1 MTVRSVKDGPGLG
14 IGILSLQ
21 SMKENHLGAYACT
34 LASNILYNLGKL
46 IGVMKTVILAGGF
59 GKRLKPLT
67 DTRPKPMIE
76 VLNVPIIEWQVRWLR
91 KFGIKDFVMCVGYMK
106 EQIIDHIGNGAKFD
120 SRIDYSFEKKALG
133 TGGALLNAKQL
144 VSNQDSFFVLN
155 GDILT
160 ELDPN
165 RLNIANSNVLAVVP
179 LRSPF
184 GMVELDVNSTVRG
197 FIEKAEIPDRWIN
210 AGLYRFTQEIFRYLP
225 QEGNIEVTALPALAK
240 EGRLQAVRYKDIFW
254 RSIDSHKDIEE
265 ASKEMKEA
273 RQL

>member
-1 MTVRSVKDGPGLG
+1 
-14 IGILSLQ
+14 
-21 SMKENHLGAYACT
+21 LGACACT

-120 SRIDYSFEKKALG
+120 SRIDYSFEEKALG

-144 VSNQDSFFVLN
+144 ISNQGSFFVLN

-197 FIEKAEIPDRWIN
+197 FIEKPEIPDRWIN

>member
-1 MTVRSVKDGPGLG
+1 
-14 IGILSLQ
+14 
-21 SMKENHLGAYACT
+21 
-34 LASNILYNLGKL
+34 
-46 IGVMKTVILAGGF
+46 
-59 GKRLKPLT
+59 
-67 DTRPKPMIE
+67 MIE

-120 SRIDYSFEKKALG
+120 SRIDYSFEEKALG

-144 VSNQDSFFVLN
+144 VSNQGSFFVLN

-197 FIEKAEIPDRWIN
+197 FIEKPEIPDRWIN

>member
-1 MTVRSVKDGPGLG
+1 
-14 IGILSLQ
+14 
-21 SMKENHLGAYACT
+21 LGACACT

-120 SRIDYSFEKKALG
+120 SRIDYSFEEKALG

-144 VSNQDSFFVLN
+144 ISNQGSFFVLN

-160 ELDPN
+160 EIDPN

-197 FIEKAEIPDRWIN
+197 FIEKPEIPDRWIN

>member
-1 MTVRSVKDGPGLG
+1 VPAAVAGK
-14 IGILSLQ
+14 
-21 SMKENHLGAYACT
+21 
-34 LASNILYNLGKL
+34 ILYNLEKL
-46 IGVMKTVILAGGF
+46 IGVMKALILAGGF

-67 DTRPKPMIE
+67 EMRPKPMVE
-76 VLNVPIIEWQVRWLR
+76 VLNVPIIEWQIRWLR

-106 EQIIDHIGNGAKFD
+106 EHIIDHIGNGARFD
-120 SRIDYSFEKKALG
+120 CRVEYSFEENALG
-133 TGGALLNAKQL
+133 TGGALLNAKEL
-144 VSNQDSFFVLN
+144 LSNQGSFFVLN

-165 RLNIANSNVLAVVP
+165 RLNIGNSNVLAVVP
-179 LRSPF
+179 LRSTF
-184 GMVELDVNSTVRG
+184 GLVELDENSAVRG
-197 FIEKAEIPDRWIN
+197 FIEKPEIPDRWIN
-210 AGLYRFTQEIFRYLP
+210 AGLYRFTQEVFRYLP

-273 RQL
+273 KLL

>member
-1 MTVRSVKDGPGLG
+1 MAPASIWAFCLYNPLKKIT
-14 IGILSLQ
+14 
-21 SMKENHLGAYACT
+21 LGACACS

-91 KFGIKDFVMCVGYMK
+91 KFGIRDFVMCVGYMK

-120 SRIDYSFEKKALG
+120 SRINYSFEEKALG
-133 TGGALLNAKQL
+133 TGGALLNAKEL
-144 VSNQDSFFVLN
+144 ISDQDSFFVLN

-184 GMVELDVNSTVRG
+184 GVVELDENSTVRG
-197 FIEKAEIPDRWIN
+197 FIEKPEIPERWIN
-210 AGLYRFTQEIFRYLP
+210 AGLYRFTQEVFRCLP
-225 QEGNIEVTALPALAK
+225 QEGNIEVTALPTLAK
-240 EGRLQAVRYKDIFW
+240 EGRLQAVRYKDVFW

-273 RQL
+273 RPL

>member
-1 MTVRSVKDGPGLG
+1 M
-14 IGILSLQ
+14 
-21 SMKENHLGAYACT
+21 GACACT

-120 SRIDYSFEKKALG
+120 SRIDYSFEEKALG

-165 RLNIANSNVLAVVP
+165 RLNIANLNVLAVVP

-197 FIEKAEIPDRWIN
+197 FIEKPEIPDRWIN

>member
-1 MTVRSVKDGPGLG
+1 
-14 IGILSLQ
+14 
-21 SMKENHLGAYACT
+21 
-34 LASNILYNLGKL
+34 
-46 IGVMKTVILAGGF
+46 
-59 GKRLKPLT
+59 
-67 DTRPKPMIE
+67 
-76 VLNVPIIEWQVRWLR
+76 
-91 KFGIKDFVMCVGYMK
+91 MK

-120 SRIDYSFEKKALG
+120 SRIDYSFEEKALG

-144 VSNQDSFFVLN
+144 VSNQGSFFVLN

-197 FIEKAEIPDRWIN
+197 FIEKPEIPDRWIN

>member
-1 MTVRSVKDGPGLG
+1 
-14 IGILSLQ
+14 
-21 SMKENHLGAYACT
+21 LGACACT

-184 GMVELDVNSTVRG
+184 GMVELDVNSTVHG
-197 FIEKAEIPDRWIN
+197 FIEKPEIPDRWIN